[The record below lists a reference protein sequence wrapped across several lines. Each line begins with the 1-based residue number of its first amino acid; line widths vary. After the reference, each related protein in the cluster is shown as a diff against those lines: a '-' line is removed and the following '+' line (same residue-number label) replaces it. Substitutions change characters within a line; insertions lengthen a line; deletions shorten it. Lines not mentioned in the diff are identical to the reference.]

1 VATQT
6 IQQAMQLVDEK
17 QIPPFGFAWFVLA
30 EIAWERNELAS
41 AEQYLTDGIELSK
54 QGVLIDDL
62 RFELISLVRL
72 KKSTGDLAAATSAI
86 KQAHLICQSF
96 QIPHP
101 DSVICA
107 NGYRSYCPISSARGV
122 SNSIFQGSTRGA
134 IEHAELRI

>member
-30 EIAWERNELAS
+30 EIAWERNELATV
-41 AEQYLTDGIELSK
+41 EQYLTDGIELSK

-107 NGYRSYCPISSARGV
+107 NGYR
-122 SNSIFQGSTRGA
+122 
-134 IEHAELRI
+134 